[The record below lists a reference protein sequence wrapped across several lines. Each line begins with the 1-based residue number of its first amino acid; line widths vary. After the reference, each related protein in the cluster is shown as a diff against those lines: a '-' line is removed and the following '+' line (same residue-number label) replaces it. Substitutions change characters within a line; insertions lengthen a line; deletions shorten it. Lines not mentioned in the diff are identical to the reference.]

1 MKLQKKYLLN
11 LESVLANK
19 KYILGFVNLV
29 KIKIILQLNLLKE
42 NQKFKNFNKIVNIKE
57 IWCKLR
63 KSLKMIKN
71 LKFLLIYQYKYLTIH
86 H

>member
-42 NQKFKNFNKIVNIKE
+42 NQKFKNLNKIVNIKE
-57 IWCKLR
+57 I
-63 KSLKMIKN
+63 
-71 LKFLLIYQYKYLTIH
+71 
-86 H
+86 

>member
-57 IWCKLR
+57 I
-63 KSLKMIKN
+63 
-71 LKFLLIYQYKYLTIH
+71 
-86 H
+86 